1 MKILLSWSSGKDSAW
16 ALHVLNQKRPGAVAA
31 LLTTVNES
39 VDRVAMHGVRREVLE
54 AQALAAG
61 LPLRIVPIPHPC
73 PNEVYED
80 RMRSAVEQAVDD
92 EFTHVAFG
100 DLYLEDVRRYREQQL
115 AGSGLTPL
123 FPIWGIPTERL
134 AHDMIGAGLK
144 ARVSCVDTRLIGP
157 SFAGREFN
165 ATLVADLPRGVD
177 PCGENGEFHTCV
189 CDGPMFAGPVRLHV
203 GRLEKREPFAW
214 ADLLLA
220 NGHDAQT
227 CDFRA
232 EHFEELH
239 RKAMPQARPRLRL
252 GR

>member
-16 ALHVLNQKRPGAVAA
+16 ALHVLNQRRPGAVAA

-54 AQALAAG
+54 AQARAAG

-73 PNEVYED
+73 PNEIYED
-80 RMRSAVEQAVDD
+80 RMRVAVEQAVADG
-92 EFTHVAFG
+92 FTHAAFG
-100 DLYLEDVRRYREQQL
+100 DLYLEEVRRYREKQL
-115 AGSGLTPL
+115 AGSGLTPI
-123 FPIWGIPTERL
+123 FPLWGLPTDRL
-134 AHDMIGAGLK
+134 AHEMIGAGLK

-189 CDGPMFAGPVRLHV
+189 CDGPMFEGPVRLRV
-203 GRLEKREPFAW
+203 GSLEKREPFAW

-220 NGHDAQT
+220 NGDAAGKNGVGGHLERT
-227 CDFRA
+227 VI
-232 EHFEELH
+232 
-239 RKAMPQARPRLRL
+239 
-252 GR
+252 